1 MKSIRK
7 AAGRVILVCLIA
19 IAALSLYNI
28 IKIIMGYA
36 EENSAYEE
44 TRKVAETEKGLD
56 WDALREMNGDVI
68 GWIELEG
75 TKINYPIVQG
85 SDNSRYLNVLFDGQA
100 GNCGTLFADYR
111 HAEPFRET
119 NTIVYGH
126 NMKDGTMFG
135 SLRKFKEEKY
145 LKEHEAFKLSTPE
158 EDYELRVVAV
168 LVIDPDDELYRTTFA
183 DEAEVNAWLSRIR
196 SKAMLLTEE
205 PLEKD
210 SRYVMLST
218 CSTPDRT
225 LRDVV
230 IGKLYYRNG

>member
-7 AAGRVILVCLIA
+7 AAGNVILVCLIA
-19 IAALSLYNI
+19 IAALSLYNV

-56 WDALREMNGDVI
+56 WDALKEMNGDVI

-111 HAEPFRET
+111 HAEPFGET

-145 LKEHEAFKLSTPE
+145 LKEHEAFKLSIPE

-168 LVIDPDDELYRTTFA
+168 LVIDPEDELYRTTFA

-205 PLEKD
+205 RLEKD
-210 SRYVMLST
+210 ARYVMLST

-230 IGKLYYRNG
+230 IGKLYYRNE